1 MLEKHISQLFEE
13 MNLGQI
19 PAFEKEGT
27 AQIVLGT
34 YPIQILKL
42 DTGAHFS
49 AAIAPL
55 PIKDQEE
62 LLLKIMAANFL
73 GQGTG
78 GGVLGLKEDE
88 SSLTLSLSLPYEM
101 NYKAFKDAIEEFV
114 NYIEYWKTEV
124 AQYKEMQK
132 KPE

>member
-1 MLEKHISQLFEE
+1 MLEKHLAQLFEE

-19 PAFEKEGT
+19 PTFEKERT
-27 AQIVLGT
+27 TQIVVGT

-42 DTGAHFS
+42 ESSAHFS

-55 PIKDQEE
+55 PTKDPED
-62 LLLKIMAANFL
+62 LLLKVMTA
-73 GQGTG
+73 